1 MIAGTT
7 AAWIDAIQSKGI
19 WYEEADAPRFRE
31 AFAVL
36 ARNCTRWPSP
46 AMFFQ
51 VLPSRAETD
60 ALMLAS
66 KSTLTD
72 EQRKKNVDRL
82 HALVQGLVDTWETT
96 EAK

>member
-1 MIAGTT
+1 
-7 AAWIDAIQSKGI
+7 
-19 WYEEADAPRFRE
+19 
-31 AFAVL
+31 
-36 ARNCTRWPSP
+36 
-46 AMFFQ
+46 MFFQ

-96 EAK
+96 ETK